1 MSTHNAKAA
10 LGALAAIALAS
21 AAIPAH
27 AVTYSVTNIIDPAN
41 LTFTQVLG
49 INDAGNSVVGY
60 GNATDFNGF
69 QLSLPT
75 NTFAREN
82 FPNPTPPPP
91 TLFTQVFGIDT
102 AGDTVGFYVTNPA
115 VGTTSGFAKP
125 AAGAFVPVNQP
136 GTAFNQLL
144 GINLAGTTAA
154 GYSSIDPA
162 GMVNQKALTV
172 SDGPTFASPGFTSI
186 DALLV
191 AKFGPNFNSQA
202 TGVNNAGT
210 VVGFYLPTATTSVG
224 FQDVGGMITNI
235 DPFSSTF
242 TQALGIDNNGDEIV
256 GFEVDPVTGFQHGYV
271 DINGVPSIFDPPG
284 SVSTTINGVNDL
296 GQIVG
301 FFTDAN
307 DNTIG
312 FIATPTPEPA
322 SLALLA
328 TGLAGFGIARRRRRG
343 A

>member
-1 MSTHNAKAA
+1 
-10 LGALAAIALAS
+10 
-21 AAIPAH
+21 
-27 AVTYSVTNIIDPAN
+27 
-41 LTFTQVLG
+41 VL
-49 INDAGNSVVGY
+49 
-60 GNATDFNGF
+60 
-69 QLSLPT
+69 
-75 NTFAREN
+75 
-82 FPNPTPPPP
+82 
-91 TLFTQVFGIDT
+91 GIDT

-125 AAGAFVPVNQP
+125 AGGAFVTVNQP

-154 GYSSIDPA
+154 GYSSTDPA
-162 GMVNQKALTV
+162 GMVGQKALTV
-172 SDGPTFASPGFTSI
+172 SGGPTFASPVFTNI

-224 FQDVGGMITNI
+224 FEDVGGVITNI
-235 DPFSSTF
+235 DPFGSTF
-242 TQALGIDNNGDEIV
+242 TQALGIDNNGNEIV

-271 DINGVPSIFDPPG
+271 DINGMPSIFDPPG

-312 FIATPTPEPA
+312 FVATPVTTTPEPA

-328 TGLAGFGIARRRRRG
+328 TGLFAIGVARRWRK
-343 A
+343 AA